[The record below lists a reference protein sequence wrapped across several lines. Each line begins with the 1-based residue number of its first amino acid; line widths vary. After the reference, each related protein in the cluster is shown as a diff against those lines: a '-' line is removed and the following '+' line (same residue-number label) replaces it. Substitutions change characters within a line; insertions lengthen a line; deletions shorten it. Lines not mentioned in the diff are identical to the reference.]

1 MTSIFIPSFRAEG
14 IAAAPASKSDLHRL
28 LILAFLR
35 GKPTEV
41 CNLNLCDDVQATID
55 CLRALGA
62 NIEITANTAL
72 VSPLGFPSGEAV
84 ERSETDEGPAD
95 KPQKQNATSSAA
107 STAAPSPEGKA
118 RSCSSSVGCA
128 DSFPS
133 ERGSQEE
140 TASSHVD
147 EKHVPLLDARESG
160 STLRF
165 LLPVACALYPHV
177 RFTARGSLLTRPIG
191 GIVACLKHHGVSFSS
206 DTLPFETRGLLRPGT
221 YQIDASL
228 SSQYVSGLLMASVIT
243 GGTVEITGNAA
254 SAPYIELTRRR
265 IADYETDEAV
275 FTAEGDWSAA
285 AALLCLPGKVTVS
298 GLDPDSP
305 QADKAILDALG
316 KSGAEIS
323 WNRDRVTVRNNE
335 PKPFDFDITD
345 CPDLAPCLAVLMAAG
360 KAETADVTET
370 AGASPRPTACGVTAE
385 LPDAPRPAACSITGC
400 GRLIYKESNRAEAI
414 VNMIN
419 TMGGTASFDGETM
432 VIRGPLSGGK
442 VGTCSDHR
450 IAMAGC
456 VAAAWSRNG
465 AEIDDADCVQKSCP
479 EFWKLIDSLRK

>member
-35 GKPTEV
+35 NKQTKV

-55 CLRALGA
+55 CLRAMGA
-62 NIEITANTAL
+62 QIEIEGTSAL
-72 VSPLGFPSGEAV
+72 VNPLGFPRWGEAG

-95 KPQKQNATSSAA
+95 KPQKQNAASSAA

-118 RSCSSSVGCA
+118 RECSSSVGCA

-140 TASSHVD
+140 TVSSHVD

-177 RFTARGSLLTRPIG
+177 RFTARGSLLARPIS

-243 GGTVEITGNAA
+243 GGTVEITGSTA

-265 IADYETDEAV
+265 IADYETAEAV

-305 QADKAILDALG
+305 QADKAILNALQ
-316 KSGAEIS
+316 KCGAEIT
-323 WNRDRVTVRNNE
+323 WNGSSVTVRNTS
-335 PKPFDFDITD
+335 PKPFSFDVSN

-360 KAETADVTET
+360 T
-370 AGASPRPTACGVTAE
+370 AGASPRPTV
-385 LPDAPRPAACSITGC
+385 DMAAQGSCSLTGC

-419 TMGGTASFDGETM
+419 TMGGTASFDGETIF
-432 VIRGPLSGGK
+432 IRGPLTGGK

-479 EFWKLIDSLRK
+479 EFRKLIDSLRK